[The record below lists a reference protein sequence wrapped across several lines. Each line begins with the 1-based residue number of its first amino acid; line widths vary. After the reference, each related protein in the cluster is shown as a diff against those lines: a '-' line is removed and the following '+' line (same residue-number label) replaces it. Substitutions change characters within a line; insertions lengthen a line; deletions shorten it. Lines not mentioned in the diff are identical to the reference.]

1 MHLKCGMESWQVVRV
16 FVINFI
22 DYNILI
28 KILSEAAI
36 FLMTL
41 QLQFLIKFSTRR
53 LKIFFSSSTSREY
66 NDNSNCRWM
75 FVGSLHGKAVDRGE
89 RDVSHHSL
97 AVVGCLLLC

>member
-36 FLMTL
+36 FLMPL
-41 QLQFLIKFSTRR
+41 
-53 LKIFFSSSTSREY
+53 
-66 NDNSNCRWM
+66 
-75 FVGSLHGKAVDRGE
+75 
-89 RDVSHHSL
+89 
-97 AVVGCLLLC
+97 